1 LQALP
6 AGGIAVA
13 SAPCTAERR
22 QMTISMTVAEA
33 RRAAS
38 FGTRKTSSR
47 EQIVT
52 YICQRIFTGEYP
64 PLSRI
69 PQDEVAAAVGLTKI
83 PIREALVSLEA
94 RGFVVIEAHKGA
106 FVRPLS
112 SDEIRCHFELRGY
125 AGGMEARR
133 AAQAGSKALVRD
145 LQPLY
150 RGLSRTEDPDEF
162 LDCVDQFYTRMQSVG
177 GSPVLTAARDRF
189 HEIVPGNFF
198 AIVPDSLKVGQRV
211 FRDIYKAQRTFD
223 PELALT
229 AGVRASVALGECLIK
244 LLDARGQL
252 HDEVAEPS

>member
-1 LQALP
+1 
-6 AGGIAVA
+6 
-13 SAPCTAERR
+13 
-22 QMTISMTVAEA
+22 MTISISVAEA

-47 EQIVT
+47 EQIVD

-64 PLSRI
+64 PFSRI
-69 PQDEVAAAVGLTKI
+69 PQDEVAAAVGFTKI
-83 PIREALVSLEA
+83 PVREALVNLEA

-106 FVRPLS
+106 FVRPFS

-133 AAQAGSKALVRD
+133 AAQAGSKELARD

-150 RGLSRTEDPDEF
+150 RGIIRADNPDEF
-162 LDCVDQFYTRMQSVG
+162 LHFAEQYYTRIQSVG

-189 HEIVPGNFF
+189 HEVVPGNFF
-198 AIVPDSLKVGQRV
+198 AIVPDSMKVGQRV
-211 FRDIYKAQRTFD
+211 FRDINKAQRLFD

-244 LLDARGQL
+244 LLATRGQL
-252 HDEVAEPS
+252 QDEAAEPS

>member
-1 LQALP
+1 MGP
-6 AGGIAVA
+6 YGAG
-13 SAPCTAERR
+13 RR
-22 QMTISMTVAEA
+22 QMTNSVGVAES

-38 FGTRKTSSR
+38 FGTRKTNSR
-47 EQIVT
+47 EQIDS

-64 PLSRI
+64 PFSRI
-69 PQDEVAAAVGLTKI
+69 PQDEVAAAVGFTKI
-83 PIREALVSLEA
+83 PVREALVSLEA

-133 AAQAGSKALVRD
+133 AAEKKSKALVRD

-150 RGLSRTEDPDEF
+150 RGLSRTQDADEF
-162 LDCVDQFYTRMQSVG
+162 LDYVDRFYTRMQSDG

-198 AIVPDSLKVGQRV
+198 AIVPDSLRVGQRV
-211 FRDIYKAQRTFD
+211 FRDIYKGQRLFD
-223 PELALT
+223 PELALN

-244 LLDARGQL
+244 LLAARGQL
-252 HDEVAEPS
+252 HDEVTE